1 MANDADDIINFSVP
15 SIDGVKIN
23 RYTVWNAGNFTN
35 LNQLTTRN
43 FSDIQNKPTTLSG
56 YGITDS
62 IARDDRR
69 SGNII
74 ANNINYSVYGF
85 GYQADGFPVDGS
97 FISFGGLNNR
107 YVTQIQGSYF
117 GAGMYYRTRN
127 DDNGT
132 WNSWHTILDDVNA
145 YTKTSADNTFLKL
158 AGGTLTGQLTLSIA
172 GLTADNFIKFKNDTQ
187 NCYLGVRN
195 SYGAY
200 GLTFVSPDGTYNKV
214 WHSGNDGVG
223 SGLDADLLDGLQ
235 YYKLTYRNIFDYRN
249 GLLVTTEI
257 ASNTDQMFIVKIIGN
272 SYSYDSKSIDTTVQF
287 YNYESG
293 NAILSYGATNNAH
306 NFGMMKLIA
315 MLGVQGRH
323 APAGFRAK
331 P

>member
-1 MANDADDIINFSVP
+1 MTFTMTNDADDIINFSVP

-43 FSDIQNKPTTLSG
+43 FSDLQNKPTTLSG

-62 IARDDRR
+62 IARDDRG

-85 GYQADGFPVDGS
+85 GYSSDGFPTSGS

-117 GAGMYYRTRN
+117 GAGIYYRTRN

-132 WNSWHTILDDVNA
+132 WNNWHTILDDVNA

-158 AGGTLTGQLTLSIA
+158 AGGTITGSI
-172 GLTADNFIKFKNDTQ
+172 
-187 NCYLGVRN
+187 
-195 SYGAY
+195 S
-200 GLTFVSPDGTYNKV
+200 VS
-214 WHSGNDGVG
+214 G
-223 SGLDADLLDGLQ
+223 SITNL
-235 YYKLTYRNIFDYRN
+235 
-249 GLLVTTEI
+249 
-257 ASNTDQMFIVKIIGN
+257 SNTGGGIF
-272 SYSYDSKSIDTTVQF
+272 
-287 YNYESG
+287 
-293 NAILSYGATNNAH
+293 
-306 NFGMMKLIA
+306 
-315 MLGVQGRH
+315 
-323 APAGFRAK
+323 
-331 P
+331 